1 MEHWQVTYL
10 GIRQIPREL
19 TDFDLATF
27 FTFSAKERALIE
39 ARRGDLYRLAVA
51 LHIGFIRMSG
61 RTLDA
66 YRQVPKVLWNHL
78 GAQLAVDP
86 PDLGTLRTMYETR
99 ARTLIDHQVLAYQAL
114 GFRPMAEHQRRYVAR
129 WLKERLTGRP
139 GRGDLLYELKRWL
152 YEHRILVVHDRLLRR
167 FIIRAGQDVG
177 ESLTKGLIG
186 AFADTTL
193 NHWSRLLAQPDR
205 DHGSLQQWLWAV
217 PLRQSTHQMSDVFTK
232 IDRLYAVGVQQGWPT
247 VCNEAAVGHYARRCA
262 RRPPSIGKRV
272 EQRSRKLEAACFMRY
287 ALCSATD
294 QLLSMLRRWIL
305 KAANDAMREME
316 VILLDPKARLRAFA
330 SAVKAVALDAAL
342 SRENLSERLCELADQ
357 ILDQR
362 TPTRRGLVRAR
373 LLAKRGK
380 ARAMLARLIRLPFEA
395 QTVHPVISALEVL
408 RGIYA
413 RKCYTLP
420 DGVAIRLGRAWRE
433 AIDSYDRYQALLA
446 FEWATLFALR
456 VALRN
461 GSVFIDHSFAFRSQA
476 MLLIPQDEWKA
487 KRNHFYGHLKLPQ
500 DPKEFLGPLIE
511 HLDRSL
517 IVLRDATMRG
527 DVHIDS
533 AVHLDPLSAQT
544 SNPALEALR
553 RAIFSACP
561 DGQLPEII
569 LEIDSATR
577 FSWLLLGGREPR
589 SRVELLM
596 VYAAVLAHGTSLT
609 AADIARMVPELASA
623 TIRQMMNRIA
633 DERKLRQAADAVLK
647 FMHRHPI
654 AAHWGR
660 ADLASSDMMSLET
673 ARTVWQARVVP
684 RRARDRSACTRM
696 CAIAGVF
703 STISPLS
710 SMSGRPGQR
719 SKA

>member
-78 GAQLAVDP
+78 GAQLELDP
-86 PDLGTLRTMYETR
+86 PDLGTLRTLYETR

-114 GFRPMAEHQRRYVAR
+114 GFRPMAEHQRRYVVR

-139 GRGDLLYELKRWL
+139 DRGDLLYELKRWL

-247 VCNEAAVGHYARRCA
+247 VCNEAAVRHYARRCA
-262 RRPPSIGKRV
+262 RRPPSMGTRA

-330 SAVKAVALDAAL
+330 SAVKAVALDV
-342 SRENLSERLCELADQ
+342 N
-357 ILDQR
+357 R
-362 TPTRRGLVRAR
+362 TKHGTP
-373 LLAKRGK
+373 
-380 ARAMLARLIRLPFEA
+380 
-395 QTVHPVISALEVL
+395 
-408 RGIYA
+408 
-413 RKCYTLP
+413 
-420 DGVAIRLGRAWRE
+420 
-433 AIDSYDRYQALLA
+433 
-446 FEWATLFALR
+446 EWA
-456 VALRN
+456 
-461 GSVFIDHSFAFRSQA
+461 
-476 MLLIPQDEWKA
+476 
-487 KRNHFYGHLKLPQ
+487 
-500 DPKEFLGPLIE
+500 
-511 HLDRSL
+511 
-517 IVLRDATMRG
+517 
-527 DVHIDS
+527 
-533 AVHLDPLSAQT
+533 
-544 SNPALEALR
+544 
-553 RAIFSACP
+553 
-561 DGQLPEII
+561 
-569 LEIDSATR
+569 
-577 FSWLLLGGREPR
+577 
-589 SRVELLM
+589 
-596 VYAAVLAHGTSLT
+596 
-609 AADIARMVPELASA
+609 
-623 TIRQMMNRIA
+623 
-633 DERKLRQAADAVLK
+633 
-647 FMHRHPI
+647 
-654 AAHWGR
+654 
-660 ADLASSDMMSLET
+660 
-673 ARTVWQARVVP
+673 
-684 RRARDRSACTRM
+684 
-696 CAIAGVF
+696 
-703 STISPLS
+703 
-710 SMSGRPGQR
+710 
-719 SKA
+719 